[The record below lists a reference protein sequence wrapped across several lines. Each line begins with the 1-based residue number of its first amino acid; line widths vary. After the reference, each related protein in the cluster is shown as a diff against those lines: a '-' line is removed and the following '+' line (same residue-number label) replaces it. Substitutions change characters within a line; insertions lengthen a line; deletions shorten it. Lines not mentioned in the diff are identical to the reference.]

1 MHSRTLRKP
10 KIGRDPDPQYW
21 KKPGMRNE
29 GRRNRMKFSQLG
41 QLALAS
47 AVSAALVL
55 GITACGQSNTI
66 DFVYIASAS
75 ANPGVIYGFAADGES
90 GALSQILG
98 SPFPAGRNPIGLITA
113 PNGRFVYALNHDDNT
128 VSYFVANSD
137 GKLFAQATYNL
148 KLGTNP
154 NGLAISPDGSTMY
167 VVEAYGLAAN
177 GTPYSPTTPG
187 IGALVQIP
195 INSDGTLGTETAYPT
210 CNNPVAVTV
219 LGSATNPAGGAVYV
233 VNDPAGQLT
242 SLIDTVAAQN
252 RGATGSATVTY
263 PVVGACSGGAN
274 PVGQIS
280 GYGITAKSNVL
291 TPSTG
296 SPFAAGVAPDAIATD
311 PGNRF
316 VYVTDFRQNT
326 MLSYTVQGANGAI
339 QPQISSST
347 PTGQLPSAITVDPR
361 GAYIYVTNYSDGTVS
376 GYALNAQSGEPSA
389 LAGTSSTSATDPGPV
404 AVTVEDSIGRYIY
417 TANFIGNSV
426 SSLFLDPNAGTTHPG
441 QNTPFPGTAK
451 ATAVAT
457 VKHGDHTTQFIAQY

>member
-10 KIGRDPDPQYW
+10 KIGKDPDPQYG
-21 KKPGMRNE
+21 KKPAMRNE

-66 DFVYIASAS
+66 DFVYIASAN

-90 GALSQILG
+90 GALTQILG
-98 SPFPAGRNPIGLITA
+98 SPFPAGRNPIGLVTA
-113 PNGRFVYALNHDDNT
+113 PNGRYVYALNHDDNT
-128 VSYFVANSD
+128 VSYFVAGSD

-148 KLGTNP
+148 KSGTNP

-167 VVEAYGLAAN
+167 VVDAYGLDAN
-177 GTPYSPTTPG
+177 GNPFSPTTPG

-195 INSDGTLGTETAYPT
+195 IASNGTLGNETAYPT

-242 SLIDTVAAQN
+242 TLIDTVAAQN
-252 RGATGSATVTY
+252 RGATGNSTVTY
-263 PVVGACSGGAN
+263 PVVGACSGGAS
-274 PVGQIS
+274 PVGQITS
-280 GYGITAKSNVL
+280 YGITPKSNVL
-291 TPSTG
+291 TQAAG
-296 SPFAAGVAPDAIATD
+296 SPYAAGVAPDAIATD

-326 MLSYTVQGANGAI
+326 MLSYTVQGSTGEI
-339 QPQISSST
+339 QPQVTSTT

-361 GAYIYVTNYSDGTVS
+361 GAFIYVANYSDGTVS
-376 GYALNAQSGEPSA
+376 GYALNAQTGEPSA
-389 LAGTSSTSATDPGPV
+389 LAGTSSTAATDPGP
-404 AVTVEDSIGRYIY
+404 AAITVEDSIGRYIY

-441 QNTPFPGTAK
+441 QNTPFPGTPK
-451 ATAVAT
+451 ATAVTT
-457 VKHGDHTTQFIAQY
+457 VKHGDHTTQVIAKY